1 MIWKYLKRVIKKI
14 GISKIAYFSIFVL
27 FGYILY
33 FSQPYF
39 ITNLFSTNKSES
51 NRLVN
56 LIALLVSLM
65 TIPFIGSSN

>member
-39 ITNLFSTNKSES
+39 ITNLFSTNK
-51 NRLVN
+51 LVK
-56 LIALLVSLM
+56 V
-65 TIPFIGSSN
+65 TD